1 MSDDQTTTAESTDPT
16 TATDGDGL
24 TPEER
29 LEILETEGVV
39 DVAEDDTVSLTLE
52 FESTRGIY
60 HDSYAEV
67 DEAEYH
73 RAVADVFGFSPEE
86 AAERIE
92 TFGVTREQF
101 VALLS
106 LNSHLDG
113 DYPLT
118 ERTEMAMMVTDLAP
132 PSPVPDEIVELD
144 DDSYEGFLADHDRA
158 VVFVWKRFCDPCRT
172 MKEELG
178 ETLSALPADAAV
190 AGVDGEATPA
200 FCRSFG
206 VEAAPSTLLFAD
218 GELETLLRGYKSP
231 EAVEAAC
238 EDVYDDG

>member
-1 MSDDQTTTAESTDPT
+1 MSDEPPTQTGGTDTTTA
-16 TATDGDGL
+16 ADGDARS
-24 TPEER
+24 PEER
-29 LEILETEGVV
+29 LEILESEGVV
-39 DVAEDDTVSLTLE
+39 DVDEDDTVSLTLE

-60 HDSYAEV
+60 HDSYADV
-67 DEAEYH
+67 DEEEYH
-73 RAVADVFGFSPEE
+73 RAVADVFGFTPEE

-92 TFGVTREQF
+92 AFDVTREQF
-101 VALLS
+101 VALLT

-132 PSPVPDEIVELD
+132 PSPVPEEIVELD
-144 DDSYEGFLADHDRA
+144 DDSYEAFLADHDRA
-158 VVFVWKRFCDPCRT
+158 VVFVWKQFCDPCRT

-190 AGVDGEATPA
+190 AGVDGEATPE

-238 EDVYDDG
+238 EDVYADG